1 MSAPVHNS
9 HEGSPDPARPP
20 DANAGS
26 RIDPYML
33 PRLASEVNRLDLQ
46 HYALREALGSNYLA
60 PVGTPARIL
69 DVGTGTGQWAFELS
83 REFPGAAVVGLD
95 LTRTIKPSAPES
107 YWHVQ
112 ANAADGLPFRN
123 RAFDFVHQR
132 LLRPGI
138 PAVKWPAV
146 VRDLARVTRPG
157 GWVELVE
164 VGDGV
169 EPAGPATRALF
180 DLLVRLCARFG
191 LVVRL
196 PRELA
201 LEELLSDARMEAI
214 ETRRVDIPIGEWGG
228 RPGSFMA
235 SDARSAFTALTPTF
249 ESLFSI
255 PRART
260 HELVRAMIQELEEVH
275 GTLPMYYAWGQ
286 SPE

>member
-1 MSAPVHNS
+1 MSAPVHSS
-9 HEGSPDPARPP
+9 HRGSRDQARPP
-20 DANAGS
+20 EETAGNPK
-26 RIDPYML
+26 DPYML

-46 HYALREALGSNYLA
+46 HYALREALGTNYLA
-60 PVGTPARIL
+60 PVSSPARIL

-83 REFPGAAVVGLD
+83 REFPGAATVGVD
-95 LTRTIKPSAPES
+95 LGRTVKPSAPES

-112 ANAADGLPFRN
+112 ANAAEGLPFRN
-123 RAFDFVHQR
+123 GAFDFVHQR

-138 PAVKWPAV
+138 PAVKWPCV
-146 VRDLARVTRPG
+146 VRDLARVTRSG

-164 VGDGV
+164 VGDGIA
-169 EPAGPATRALF
+169 PAGPATRTLF

-191 LVVRL
+191 LVVNL

-201 LEELLSDARMEAI
+201 LDELLSGSGMVAI
-214 ETRRVDIPIGEWGG
+214 ETRRVDIPVGEWAG

-235 SDARSAFTALTPTF
+235 SDARAAFTALTPTF

-260 HELVRAMIQELEEVH
+260 HELVRAMIQEVEEVH

-286 SPE
+286 RPE